1 MSLETFERGLR
12 MWAWVPTSAP
22 AGGAMISAASISTA
36 ETGAVLVAE
45 GALSSNFAPASASPA
60 SGFLPVTDCTNAIV
74 CAIRRSRSFFQ
85 LITHLSRIYSRKGR
99 VGNQGRAAGFGRQ
112 AIRLMAGVI

>member
-1 MSLETFERGLR
+1 
-12 MWAWVPTSAP
+12 MWAGGPTWEP
-22 AGGAMISAASISTA
+22 AWGGAIISAASISTA

-45 GALSSNFAPASASPA
+45 GVLSSNFDPASVSPA

-85 LITHLSRIYSRKGR
+85 LITHLSRNYFSKGR
-99 VGNQGRAAGFGRQ
+99 VGNQGRAA
-112 AIRLMAGVI
+112 RLG